1 MGVKTSTSIFWDSR
15 ISTHAAVDESASARA
30 TGASVQAHTLAD
42 SSDYGLVGKISPMN
56 HHAKFD
62 AASFILGREIRNGT
76 NTDTHKITN
85 KQ

>member
-1 MGVKTSTSIFWDSR
+1 M
-15 ISTHAAVDESASARA
+15 
-30 TGASVQAHTLAD
+30 QAHTLAD